1 MVTEIEKWSE
11 NASPTKVNHFQRVTT
26 CPCLPCFFGWLTY
39 VTVIV
44 SHQLI
49 VLTEWQTEWQNDRSH
64 HSANAGGVIN
74 SLNVIKQDTKLS
86 LTGRACAKIVHHIR
100 GKNVTLVSFTSLART
115 DPYELPCETRYLAQL
130 VAVRYAGH
138 TECLSHIEEAM
149 VRYSY
154 IHGYKSAFTHHES
167 RSVCGCGDEGDP
179 VGPIS
184 WDRSIVN

>member
-1 MVTEIEKWSE
+1 MVTEIEKWSG

-86 LTGRACAKIVHHIR
+86 LTGRACASYKR
-100 GKNVTLVSFTSLART
+100 QKRYSSLI
-115 DPYELPCETRYLAQL
+115 YEPRSNWSLRTRYLAQL

-154 IHGYKSAFTHHES
+154 IHGYKSLHAPRVEVCLRVWWWRWSS
-167 RSVCGCGDEGDP
+167 RSYFLG
-179 VGPIS
+179 
-184 WDRSIVN
+184 